1 MKRRN
6 DLSIRAA
13 EATSLGR
20 AMKFNKPV
28 VEQFFNNLRQIY
40 EKYNLG
46 PGQVYN
52 IDETALTTVQ
62 QTGKVLARKG
72 QKQAGERGTL
82 VTICGWI
89 NASGNNKPPL
99 LIFPRKNFK
108 DYMMR
113 HLELLVELYNRVG

>member
-62 QTGKVLARKG
+62 
-72 QKQAGERGTL
+72 
-82 VTICGWI
+82 
-89 NASGNNKPPL
+89 
-99 LIFPRKNFK
+99 
-108 DYMMR
+108 
-113 HLELLVELYNRVG
+113 